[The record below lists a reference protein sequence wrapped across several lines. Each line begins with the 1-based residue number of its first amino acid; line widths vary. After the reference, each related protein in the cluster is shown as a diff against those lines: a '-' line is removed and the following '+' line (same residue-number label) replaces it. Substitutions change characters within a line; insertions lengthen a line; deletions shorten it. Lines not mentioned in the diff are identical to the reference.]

1 MRIFKFRATED
12 IPAARVAACG
22 NRPRPLSPNTFV
34 ITILSSPAAESKKE
48 RLMKSKVTSM
58 LALLAI
64 LLVATRSWADITQST
79 FNFSATTSVPLSGL
93 GQSFT
98 ADASVA
104 NLLSAMFV
112 VTSNASGMSVTARLY
127 DGAGYGGTLL
137 DTDIVNLPNVLPTQS
152 PIFFDFTGNSL
163 TNGGVYSIRLT
174 PTGLLS
180 LQAADTDPY
189 SGGAML
195 DGSGAAI
202 PGFDFRFTIHGEAQ
216 VPEPSSLALIGCA
229 AAFVCG
235 RRRRN

>member
-1 MRIFKFRATED
+1 M
-12 IPAARVAACG
+12 
-22 NRPRPLSPNTFV
+22 N
-34 ITILSSPAAESKKE
+34 
-48 RLMKSKVTSM
+48 SKVTSI

-64 LLVATRSWADITQST
+64 LIVATPSLADITQST
-79 FNFSATTSVPLSGL
+79 FNFSATTTVPISGL

-112 VTSNASGMSVTARLY
+112 VTNNDPAMSVTARLY
-127 DGAGYGGTLL
+127 AGAGYGGTLL
-137 DTDIVNLPNVLPTQS
+137 DTDVVNLPNVLPTQS

-163 TNGGVYSIRLT
+163 TNGSVYTVRLT

-195 DGSGAAI
+195 DGSGLPI
-202 PGFDFRFTIHGEAQ
+202 SGFDFRFTIHGEPV
-216 VPEPSSLALIGCA
+216 VPEPSSLALIGSA
-229 AAFVCG
+229 AAFVG
-235 RRRRN
+235 TRRRRK